1 MNVVFEAVDPEDRSL
16 RMNMLRKASR
26 RAAIAHKLAGEHHTQ
41 QHNAKAGDV
50 VKTPSSRSAELY
62 AKHARINAMIDK
74 HSKTGDA
81 RREAGYEV
89 RRLRQFHRM
98 HAADKSNSLNAS
110 RLQRMSWRDGGRM
123 PKVDPESRQLRLS
136 NIRQAL
142 KKAKSVASIM
152 KKAPNADRTAYLKQT
167 RKVDRIKGMVA
178 RYAPGVHPLTKQKT
192 SMQHRIIK
200 TAYKNTGNTVQ
211 KTVEQRGYDINGKPI
226 IKTTTSHNAHGKI
239 DNIRA
244 FIPKKSKVDR
254 ATREARLKAI
264 LRSADAH
271 QKGHDQWVSGFK
283 KKANPGAASSVKRKT
298 PGPDGTM
305 HTADRSPRN
314 NGIEQ
319 RTAYDFDLE
328 RHRRHVAVAKFIS
341 TKAKRKGLTDDRARL
356 RKGYA
361 TLKKRGT
368 SWEHKDWP
376 LHKQGF
382 TKYRKPE

>member
-1 MNVVFEAVDPEDRSL
+1 MNVIFEAVDPEDRSL

-26 RAAIAHKLAGEHHTQ
+26 RAAIAHKLAGEHHTK

-110 RLQRMSWRDGGRM
+110 RLQRMSWRDGGRKS
-123 PKVDPESRQLRLS
+123 KVDPESRQLRLGKV
-136 NIRQAL
+136 RQAL

-192 SMQHRIIK
+192 SMEHRIIK

-211 KTVEQRGYDINGKPI
+211 KTVKQRGYDINGKPI

-271 QKGHDQWVSGFK
+271 HKGYQQWYSS
-283 KKANPGAASSVKRKT
+283 KAIPGAASGVKRKT

-305 HTADRSPRN
+305 HTANRSPRN
-314 NGIEQ
+314 SLPY
-319 RTAYDFDLE
+319 RTGRDFDME
-328 RHRRHVAVAKFIS
+328 RQRRHVAVAKFIS
-341 TKAKRKGLTDDRARL
+341 TKAKRKGLTDDRVRL

-361 TLKKRGT
+361 TLKKSGT